1 MTAFVTIIAA
11 FRLPRKILMV
21 FTAALAFLKTVPD
34 IDAKRP
40 AIAGHSF
47 GGQLYL
53 AISQWKDDVFKFI
66 DQRVKQ

>member
-1 MTAFVTIIAA
+1 M
-11 FRLPRKILMV
+11 M

-47 GGQLYL
+47 GSQLYL

-66 DQRVKQ
+66 DEHLKQ